1 MRGWVATDAG
11 RHGTGAGQPDRYGG
25 TVRTTATRRPRTVI
39 LILVGVALLG
49 VAAVIIARML
59 IGSPAVADFVAR
71 YPGDTGPPPGTPVG
85 FPAWLSWQHFLSGFL
100 LVFIVRSGLQI
111 RSKQRP
117 PAFWTRRNEGLLRTR
132 TAPRRL
138 SIHTWW
144 HLVVDGLWVAN
155 GLLYV
160 VLLVVSGH
168 WLRMVPTSWE
178 VIPNAVSAGV
188 QYVAFDWPEH
198 DGWVSYNSLQ
208 LLFYFATVFIAS
220 PLALVTGLRL
230 SPSWPAGWT
239 RLNRVLS
246 EPLVRRV
253 HWIVLWYFVVFTV
266 AHVTLVFTT
275 GALRNLNHMY
285 AGRDDESWIGA
296 GIWALSMV
304 VTVAAYLAA
313 RPGQLARLAERS
325 GTVKRMPAAPRG

>member
-1 MRGWVATDAG
+1 MGRSAVVAG
-11 RHGTGAGQPDRYGG
+11 RHTTEAGGSGRYGG
-25 TVRTTATRRPRTVI
+25 MVRTTATRRPRTVI
-39 LILVGVALLG
+39 LTLVGVVLLG
-49 VAAVIIARML
+49 ITAVVVARML
-59 IGSPAVADFVAR
+59 LASPAGVDFVAG

-117 PAFWTRRNEGLLRTR
+117 PAFWTRRNDGLIRTR
-132 TAPRRL
+132 TSPRRL

-155 GLLYV
+155 GVVYV
-160 VLLVVSGH
+160 VLLFASGH

-178 VIPNAVSAGV
+178 VIPNAVSAGL
-188 QYVAFDWPEH
+188 QYVAFDWPAH

-208 LLFYFATVFIAS
+208 LLFYFATVFVAS
-220 PLALVTGLRL
+220 PLALLTGLRL
-230 SPSWPAGWT
+230 SPSWPDGWT
-239 RLNRVLS
+239 RVNRMLS
-246 EPLVRRV
+246 ESLVRRI
-253 HWIVLWYFVVFTV
+253 HWIVLWYFIAFTV

-285 AGRDDESWIGA
+285 AGRDDESWIGV
-296 GIWALSMV
+296 GVWALSMA
-304 VTVAAYLAA
+304 VTVGGYLLA
-313 RPGQLARLAERS
+313 RPAQLARLAELS
-325 GTVKRMPAAPRG
+325 GTVRRMPAPARD